1 MQRETKVLVIG
12 GGVQGCS
19 VLYHLAKLGWSD
31 VMLVEQSELTSGS
44 TWHAA
49 GLCTQMNSSWNM
61 MGLLK
66 YSIELYNSLEA
77 ETGQAVDFRE
87 TGSLRIATNPDRM
100 DEFEHR
106 KGIAATLGVP
116 FEIITPARARE
127 YFPFADFDDALGVAW
142 IPTDGYVDSGGVAQA
157 LAKGAVD
164 RGAEINT
171 QTRVRGI
178 E

>member
-1 MQRETKVLVIG
+1 MLVIG

-19 VLYHLAKLGWSD
+19 VLYHLTKLGWSD
-31 VMLVEQSELTSGS
+31 VTLVEANELTSGS

-66 YSIELYNSLEA
+66 YSLELFNSLEA

-87 TGSLRIATNPDRM
+87 TGSLRIATHQDRM

-116 FEIITPARARE
+116 FEIITPDQARRL
-127 YFPFADFDDALGVAW
+127 FPFANFDDALGRRPYPDGRLRRFERRRHMRSPRVP
-142 IPTDGYVDSGGVAQA
+142 PTEGRRSTGRPG
-157 LAKGAVD
+157 
-164 RGAEINT
+164 
-171 QTRVRGI
+171 
-178 E
+178 